1 MRRFS
6 ADTVSLLA
14 GRPVAT
20 LQSDLAVAQQ
30 AYVDLSSGSKVVS
43 ATPIAQGAGSRS
55 VTYTPADMGA
65 LQNLI
70 RSLQQAARDYATCPR
85 TYPGRCSDGSCTHP
99 GRQWPA
105 LDAIAA
111 QQKPRPWHTAAIR
124 HMTRPDIPASIWP
137 TGILTLRRPMVNA
150 TCTATGSPP
159 GRVTWYGIDGWASG
173 AVTRILDNQIGGNF
187 RPMFKPDY
195 KALALRTGI
204 KAFDSTWAHEYA
216 QVLAAN
222 YRTWSEGPGHYADAQ
237 RHQTMI
243 QLMRLAFRH
252 KLIDGDALAQ
262 LVWLPE
268 RVGPGRA
275 SYSTAVQLID
285 PDRLSNPQLQFDT
298 QIMRGGVVVDQYGAA
313 EGYYIRRAHQ
323 GDWWSAAE
331 SQTWDLI
338 PRETPWGRPIIVHD
352 FDPDRAGQHKGG
364 TGIFTPILARMKMLA
379 KMDGVELD
387 AAVVNA
393 VFGAYI
399 ESPYDHSFGRGS
411 HRRRGRNWPVLPTRK
426 NAPTSTRSGVPPWVV
441 CGFLSYFRARKLTRS
456 LPHDQTPT
464 LPGFKIP
471 FCATSRHRRA
481 CRLNSFRINWSDV
494 NYSSARAAM
503 LEAYKTMGR
512 RHYDYTHRFASP
524 VTNAWHEESRDV
536 DEYPLP
542 RGAPDFEMCRA
553 EYGRMVWMKP
563 PRGWID
569 PVAER
574 TGRGP
579 GHGRGPVHA
588 ATRNPRTGSGLRGS
602 T

>member
-1 MRRFS
+1 MDPVRILGANGQPLTPMQPS
-6 ADTVSLLA
+6 KAKALAHGSHTPYDAAGYVGEHVADWNPYLA
-14 GRPVAT
+14 SPDGERNMYRDRITA
-20 LQSDLAVAQQ
+20 
-30 AYVDLSSGSKVVS
+30 
-43 ATPIAQGAGSRS
+43 R
-55 VTYTPADMGA
+55 
-65 LQNLI
+65 
-70 RSLQQAARDYATCPR
+70 ARDLVR
-85 TYPGRCSDGSCTHP
+85 
-99 GRQWPA
+99 
-105 LDAIAA
+105 
-111 QQKPRPWHTAAIR
+111 
-124 HMTRPDIPASIWP
+124 
-137 TGILTLRRPMVNA
+137 N
-150 TCTATGSPP
+150 
-159 GRVTWYGIDGWASG
+159 DGWASG

-204 KAFDSTWAHEYA
+204 KAFDSTWSHEYA

-252 KLIDGDALAQ
+252 KLIDGDTLAQ
-262 LVWLPE
+262 LLWLPE

-275 SYSTAVQLID
+275 SYCTALQLID

-313 EGYYIRRAHQ
+313 EAYYIRRAHQ

-364 TGIFTPILARMKMLA
+364 TGIFTPILTRMKMLA

-399 ESPYDHSFGRGS
+399 ESPYDHSLVEEAIGDAAETGLSAYQEERADF
-411 HRRRGRNWPVLPTRK
+411 HQERRTSLGGVRVPILFPGEK
-426 NAPTSTRSGVPPWVV
+426 INAVASTRPNANFA
-441 CGFLSYFRARKLTRS
+441 GFQNTFLRNFAAQTGLSAQQLS
-456 LPHDQTPT
+456 
-464 LPGFKIP
+464 
-471 FCATSRHRRA
+471 
-481 CRLNSFRINWSDV
+481 NNWSDV

-512 RHYDYTHRFASP
+512 RHYDFTHRFASP
-524 VTNAWHEESRDV
+524 ITHGWHEESRDV

-542 RGAPDFEMCRA
+542 RGAPDFAMCRA

-569 PVAER
+569 PVAEKQ
-574 TGRGP
+574 GAVLGMD
-579 GHGRGPVHA
+579 A
-588 ATRNPRTGSGLRGS
+588 GLS
-602 T
+602 TLQHETQEQDLDYEEVLEQRAREIKKFKDLGMVPPTWAGMQVYQNQPIPANQVDKKPEAQ

>member
-1 MRRFS
+1 MDPVRILGANGQPLTPLQPS
-6 ADTVSLLA
+6 KAKALAHGSHTPYDAAGYSGEHMADWNPYLA
-14 GRPVAT
+14 SPDGERNMYRDRITA
-20 LQSDLAVAQQ
+20 
-30 AYVDLSSGSKVVS
+30 
-43 ATPIAQGAGSRS
+43 R
-55 VTYTPADMGA
+55 
-65 LQNLI
+65 
-70 RSLQQAARDYATCPR
+70 ARDLVR
-85 TYPGRCSDGSCTHP
+85 
-99 GRQWPA
+99 
-105 LDAIAA
+105 
-111 QQKPRPWHTAAIR
+111 
-124 HMTRPDIPASIWP
+124 
-137 TGILTLRRPMVNA
+137 N
-150 TCTATGSPP
+150 
-159 GRVTWYGIDGWASG
+159 DGWASG

-275 SYSTAVQLID
+275 SYCTAVQLID

-399 ESPYDHSFGRGS
+399 ESPYDHSLVEEAIGDAAETGLSAYQEERADF
-411 HRRRGRNWPVLPTRK
+411 HQERRTSLGGVRLPILFPGEK
-426 NAPTSTRSGVPPWVV
+426 INAVASTRPNANFA
-441 CGFLSYFRARKLTRS
+441 GFQNTFLRNFAAQTGLSAQQLS
-456 LPHDQTPT
+456 
-464 LPGFKIP
+464 
-471 FCATSRHRRA
+471 
-481 CRLNSFRINWSDV
+481 NNWSDV

-569 PVAER
+569 PVAEKQ
-574 TGRGP
+574 GAVLGMD
-579 GHGRGPVHA
+579 A
-588 ATRNPRTGSGLRGS
+588 GLS
-602 T
+602 TLQHETQEQDLDYEEVLEQRSREIAKFKELGMIPPTWAGMQVYQNQPIPANQVDKKPEAQ

>member
-1 MRRFS
+1 MDPVRILGANGQPLTPLQPS
-6 ADTVSLLA
+6 KAKALAHGSHTPYDAAGYSGEHMADWNPYLA
-14 GRPVAT
+14 SPDGERNMYRDRITA
-20 LQSDLAVAQQ
+20 
-30 AYVDLSSGSKVVS
+30 
-43 ATPIAQGAGSRS
+43 R
-55 VTYTPADMGA
+55 
-65 LQNLI
+65 
-70 RSLQQAARDYATCPR
+70 ARDLVR
-85 TYPGRCSDGSCTHP
+85 
-99 GRQWPA
+99 
-105 LDAIAA
+105 
-111 QQKPRPWHTAAIR
+111 
-124 HMTRPDIPASIWP
+124 
-137 TGILTLRRPMVNA
+137 N
-150 TCTATGSPP
+150 
-159 GRVTWYGIDGWASG
+159 DGWASG
-173 AVTRILDNQIGGNF
+173 AITRILDNQIGGNF

-262 LVWLPE
+262 LLWLPE
-268 RVGPGRA
+268 RLGPGRA
-275 SYSTAVQLID
+275 SYSTALQLID

-338 PRETPWGRPIIVHD
+338 PRETAWGRPIIVHD
-352 FDPDRAGQHKGG
+352 YDPDRAGQHKGG

-399 ESPYDHSFGRGS
+399 ESPYDHSLVEEAIGDTAETGLSAYQEERADF
-411 HRRRGRNWPVLPTRK
+411 HQERRTSLGGVRVPILFPGEK
-426 NAPTSTRSGVPPWVV
+426 INAVASTRPNANFSGFQNT
-441 CGFLSYFRARKLTRS
+441 FLRNFAA
-456 LPHDQTPT
+456 QTG
-464 LPGFKIP
+464 LS
-471 FCATSRHRRA
+471 AQQLS
-481 CRLNSFRINWSDV
+481 NNWSDV

-512 RHYDYTHRFASP
+512 RHYDFTHRFASP
-524 VTNAWHEESRDV
+524 ITNGWHEESRDV

-542 RGAPDFEMCRA
+542 RGAPAFEMCRA

-569 PVAER
+569 PVAEKQ
-574 TGRGP
+574 GAVLGMD
-579 GHGRGPVHA
+579 A
-588 ATRNPRTGSGLRGS
+588 GLS
-602 T
+602 TLQHETQEQDLDYEEVLEQRAREIAKFKELDMVPPTWAGMQVFQNQPIPANQVDKKPEAQ